1 MRFFS
6 GWKSVWL
13 AAWLTL
19 VLTAPAA
26 FAAELSG
33 VWKGSFDLQ
42 GSTTPVTLEVKT
54 DGAKLSGTLNRPNAP
69 AATLQDL
76 QLEDNAVTFSLKA
89 EHQGQ
94 DFTVLFKG
102 KLSGDTLEGML
113 STEGGEWASW
123 LKLKRDRTPPATA
136 GKN

>member
-1 MRFFS
+1 MRLILR
-6 GWKSVWL
+6 WKSVGL
-13 AAWLTL
+13 AALL
-19 VLTAPAA
+19 VFVLTAPAA
-26 FAAELSG
+26 FAAELAG

-42 GSTTPVTLEVKT
+42 GSTTPVTLEVKA
-54 DGAKLSGTLNRPNAP
+54 DGAKLNGTLIRPNAP
-69 AATLQDL
+69 AATLQNL
-76 QLEDNAVTFSLKA
+76 LLEDNAVTFSLKA

-94 DFTVLFKG
+94 DFTVIFKG

-123 LKLKRDRTPPATA
+123 LKLRRDTTPPAPA